1 MRKKS
6 GKVTSPAAKTALVG
20 VLIACIM
27 FMFAGCGQGAAST
40 LEDIASSN
48 ADLTKTIKQEIV
60 APKGMTSDV
69 TFSGDSFDVTFKYD
83 DPIEAKLTYMGE
95 PTATKNEEI
104 HEIVKLADMVD
115 AVHFLHLYGVGKHA
129 EEIRGK
135 MLTSITDP
143 DALDLLEMLLRGEPT
158 TLEEVV

>member
-1 MRKKS
+1 MKRKS
-6 GKVTSPAAKTALVG
+6 GKVVSPAAKTALVG

-83 DPIEAKLTYMGE
+83 DPIDDDMEKILVKAYGENTEDLSKDCESAIDSLQEQTKITGITCTIHIVNSSGDETWSYTYPE
-95 PTATKNEEI
+95 QNK
-104 HEIVKLADMVD
+104 
-115 AVHFLHLYGVGKHA
+115 
-129 EEIRGK
+129 
-135 MLTSITDP
+135 
-143 DALDLLEMLLRGEPT
+143 
-158 TLEEVV
+158 